1 MQKTTVRG
9 FSPGDAR
16 EFGPLRMRTLRTAL
30 GDVAMLL
37 DRGYAVCRA
46 ADFVGD
52 RYQLSSRQRTALV
65 RAACSKA
72 ALRSRGEREITGGLE
87 GGELLVDGFNVIITL
102 ETALSGSTVLRCM
115 DGTLRDL
122 CGLRGTYRLIDK
134 TGPAVELALGRM
146 ETLGI
151 SSAVWVLDKPVSNSG
166 RLAGLIREASQ
177 CRSFSTKVVLSERA
191 DTLVARGRYAATSDS
206 AILDAPL
213 RWVNLASR
221 AAELIDGFAP
231 VDLSSPC

>member
-9 FSPGDAR
+9 FAPGDAK
-16 EFGPLRMRTLRTAL
+16 EFGPRQTQTLRTAL

-72 ALRSRGEREITGGLE
+72 ALKGRAAREINGGLE
-87 GGELLVDGFNVIITL
+87 GGELIIDGFNVIITL

-134 TGPAVELALGRM
+134 TGPAVELALSRM
-146 ETLGI
+146 EVLGI

-177 CRSFSTKVVLSERA
+177 GRSFSTRVVLSERA
-191 DTLVARGRYAATSDS
+191 DTLVAQGKCAATSDS
-206 AILDAPL
+206 AILDTPVN
-213 RWVNLASR
+213 WVNLASR
-221 AAELIDGFAP
+221 AAGLIEGFAP
-231 VDLSSPC
+231 FDLSSPC